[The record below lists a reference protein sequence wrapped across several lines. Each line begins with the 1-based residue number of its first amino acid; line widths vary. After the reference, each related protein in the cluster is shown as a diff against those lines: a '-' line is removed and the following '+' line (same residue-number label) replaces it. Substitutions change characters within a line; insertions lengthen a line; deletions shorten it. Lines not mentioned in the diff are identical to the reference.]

1 MKMETI
7 FHQRARSIWNV
18 GRIFSRMVVE
28 HVAAVWLLGIAP
40 FLAHLATASP
50 KQGYRWVP
58 NDLYLFVMVI
68 GGACAMEAFKDRES
82 EGPLRA
88 IAGVTGFVCVI
99 GGAWAYGSLEAG
111 TALNGLLRDK
121 VVTAIGILL
130 GIDLFYRIPKI
141 LGDAMQENARRKGV

>member
-1 MKMETI
+1 MEKN
-7 FHQRARSIWNV
+7 FRRRVRSMWNV

-40 FLAHLATASP
+40 FLAHLAAASP

-99 GGAWAYGSLEAG
+99 GGAWAYASLEAG
-111 TALNGLLRDK
+111 TGALNALLRDK

-130 GIDLFYRIPKI
+130 GIDLFYRMPKI